1 MQATASP
8 LTWRRVEAAFAALL
22 LLFKLN
28 ALRVAWGHGRGY
40 DWWPWVSTFQATHWF
55 DPLPSPRAL
64 LGSYHPPLSYLLVRC
79 VFWLY
84 PREVE
89 ASQIVSTLAVAGA
102 MLALR
107 SALRRT
113 GQLWTLP
120 GLWLL
125 YGGCSLPFVVWFG
138 TETGPY
144 DPLNLSGFMLALSL
158 SIGLFWQPVT
168 DWWCDWGKVIR
179 ITGLGLVL
187 ACALL
192 NKFSGVV
199 IFGLPFLVIVCRRG
213 ARALVR
219 ELLAPVAAAAIGIIV
234 VAPLYYHRYYQ
245 PEGQFFPTSIDWQF
259 PRELS
264 MALAARR
271 AHPLQLIGH
280 LLRIPDEP
288 IVGSVAAVPDAFFH
302 MVWHQVWRAE
312 SGLGLQTPLS
322 SAVSDLYVRSFTVL
336 TLLGSGWFFLRRRQ
350 VPRVW
355 RQWGLML
362 LGSSLAYCL
371 SALGFAWKY
380 PLFELGVF
388 KAKYMSPAL
397 FWVPYAAVLPLSGR
411 SLTSA
416 QDAWHALATGAALA
430 ALIAFM
436 GVNHLLP
443 VY

>member
-1 MQATASP
+1 MVGAT
-8 LTWRRVEAAFAALL
+8 
-22 LLFKLN
+22 
-28 ALRVAWGHGRGY
+28 
-40 DWWPWVSTFQATHWF
+40 
-55 DPLPSPRAL
+55 
-64 LGSYHPPLSYLLVRC
+64 
-79 VFWLY
+79 
-84 PREVE
+84 
-89 ASQIVSTLAVAGA
+89 
-102 MLALR
+102 LALR

-113 GQLWTLP
+113 AQLWTLP

-125 YGGCSLPFVVWFG
+125 YGGGSLPFVVWFG

-144 DPLNLSGFMLALSL
+144 DTLNLCWFMLALSL

-168 DWWCDWGKVIR
+168 DYWHDRGKLIR
-179 ITGLGLVL
+179 VTALGLVL

-192 NKFSGVV
+192 NKFSGAV

-219 ELLAPVAAAAIGIIV
+219 ELGAPLAAAAVGVII

-245 PEGQFFPTSIDWQF
+245 AEGQFFPAAMGWEF
-259 PRELS
+259 PTEL
-264 MALAARR
+264 AAAVAARR
-271 AHPLQLIGH
+271 AHPWWLIGH

-288 IVGSVAAVPDAFFH
+288 IVGSVRAVPDAFFH
-302 MVWHQVWRAE
+302 MVWHQLWRAE
-312 SGLGLQTPLS
+312 SGLGLQTPFS

-336 TLLGSGWFFLRRRQ
+336 TLFGSGWFFVRHRQ
-350 VPRVW
+350 VPKMW
-355 RQWGLML
+355 RQWGLIL

-371 SALGFAWKY
+371 SALAFAWKY

-411 SLTSA
+411 GSTWA
-416 QDAWHALATGAALA
+416 QGRWRALITRTALA
-430 ALIAFM
+430 ALVLFM
-436 GVNHLLP
+436 CLNHWVP